1 MNSFNFSKV
10 IKSALFVLGAQ
21 LLILLIST
29 IRSLI
34 LPSFFDI
41 ESYGYWQ
48 LYLFY
53 SAYVLIFAFGFNDG
67 IYLRYGSKDYKELP
81 FAKLRTSIRIFSL
94 MSFFIT
100 LLVVYVSYLI
110 DFDPN
115 TRFAMVFSGLNIFV
129 LGLTGV
135 FTYVFQI
142 TNQLKKY
149 SFFSVAD
156 KILVLITIGFM
167 FIVNNTNFKL
177 IIVVDFLAKLLVLT
191 VMIYKCKELWLGENI
206 SISNALKEFKA
217 NISVGVKLLIA
228 NLLGMLIIGLG
239 RFMIQIF
246 GSIEDF
252 ATYSFGITITG
263 LILTAITSFSLVLYP
278 ILKRM
283 DKNNYSKYFKHINN
297 ALTSFNFFALLLYYP
312 AYWGVIIFYNKFSEL
327 LPYLNLLFVIVI
339 LQGKM
344 SVLNNTFYKVLRKEK
359 EMLIA
364 NVSSVLFFVIFSS
377 ILFYFMESIWSIAF
391 STFVTMITR
400 VYASEI
406 YLKKQISIKFENK
419 LFFEVLYIF
428 IFIVTTSFIDLELG
442 LLLFTVLFFIW
453 ISLNFNNLIK
463 IKNLITR

>member
-1 MNSFNFSKV
+1 M
-10 IKSALFVLGAQ
+10 
-21 LLILLIST
+21 
-29 IRSLI
+29 
-34 LPSFFDI
+34 
-41 ESYGYWQ
+41 
-48 LYLFY
+48 FY
-53 SAYVLIFAFGFNDG
+53 V
-67 IYLRYGSKDYKELP
+67 
-81 FAKLRTSIRIFSL
+81 
-94 MSFFIT
+94 
-100 LLVVYVSYLI
+100 
-110 DFDPN
+110 
-115 TRFAMVFSGLNIFV
+115 
-129 LGLTGV
+129 
-135 FTYVFQI
+135 
-142 TNQLKKY
+142 
-149 SFFSVAD
+149 
-156 KILVLITIGFM
+156 M